1 MPRLDKHRAISRER
15 TGHPYAEL
23 HKWMD
28 EHYTEL
34 GEEHRIH
41 RHVLRS
47 DDLEYVRKRFGGDK
61 AVVEWLFH
69 SAIDSLETAY
79 KISKRV
85 YGDLTYNF
93 IMIGFGKGGYLHVAF
108 RTLDD
113 RSLQDLD
120 TIFSKGG
127 AWFK

>member
-1 MPRLDKHRAISRER
+1 
-15 TGHPYAEL
+15 
-23 HKWMD
+23 MD
-28 EHYTEL
+28 ERRAEL
-34 GEEHRIH
+34 GEDHRIH
-41 RHVLRS
+41 RHVLRT
-47 DDLEYVRKRFGGDK
+47 DDLDYVKKRFGGDK

-85 YGDLTYNF
+85 YGDLSYNF
-93 IMIGFGKGGYLHVAF
+93 ILIGFAKSGYIHVAF

-120 TIFSKGG
+120 TIFSKGDS
-127 AWFK
+127 